1 MDQHVY
7 SLNPNLRKSGRA
19 YSPHSAMD
27 ELRRAWFFPGS
38 SIYLNYNW
46 REIKKYCEKNQ
57 IDVTKESILR
67 FIETNRS
74 SNLKAENGTNLKSS
88 HISKNFALRP
98 RFFSQIH
105 SDVLFLSGKRS
116 YKTTMRYIL
125 IISCALSNYVMVESL
140 NNLKFHNVKKAF
152 LSLISRIKNLV
163 PNFKAGEWISDGGS
177 EWENSSFKLL
187 LKEFGFKQNIVR
199 LRDYRGSKGSGY
211 IENKIRYFRRIF
223 ERVIL
228 ENKGLNFREI
238 LNRAER
244 ICNESISAN
253 IKMSPLDA
261 LLMKPLDVLSLKMSH
276 RLQNR
281 KYLKREIM
289 QQHEL
294 PIGSIVR
301 VKKFVSKSF
310 HSTVKESYGR
320 YSEYMVI
327 TSCDKS
333 REIYTY
339 VVSDIFLFTPL
350 NGKYNRYELKVCSIS
365 LMDACLKEER
375 AIKRIVKK
383 TENIVFYESYYRD
396 YVFCA
401 NKSILD

>member
-1 MDQHVY
+1 
-7 SLNPNLRKSGRA
+7 
-19 YSPHSAMD
+19 
-27 ELRRAWFFPGS
+27 
-38 SIYLNYNW
+38 
-46 REIKKYCEKNQ
+46 
-57 IDVTKESILR
+57 
-67 FIETNRS
+67 
-74 SNLKAENGTNLKSS
+74 
-88 HISKNFALRP
+88 
-98 RFFSQIH
+98 
-105 SDVLFLSGKRS
+105 
-116 YKTTMRYIL
+116 
-125 IISCALSNYVMVESL
+125 MVESL
-140 NNLKFHNVKKAF
+140 NNLKFYNVKKAF

-281 KYLKREIM
+281 KYLKREMM

>member
-1 MDQHVY
+1 
-7 SLNPNLRKSGRA
+7 
-19 YSPHSAMD
+19 MD
-27 ELRRAWFFPGS
+27 ELQRAWFFPGS

-57 IDVTKESILR
+57 IDVSKESILK

-74 SNLKAENGTNLKSS
+74 SNLKAENGTNLKGS

-105 SDVLFLSGKRS
+105 SDVFFLSGKRS
-116 YKTTMRYIL
+116 YNTNMRYIL
-125 IISCALSNYVMVESL
+125 IIACALSNYVMVESL
-140 NNLKFHNVKKAF
+140 NNLKFDNVKKAF
-152 LSLISRIKNLV
+152 LSLISRIKKLV

-177 EWENSSFKLL
+177 EWENSSFKSLI
-187 LKEFGFKQNIVR
+187 KQFGFKQNIIR

-223 ERVIL
+223 ERVIS

-281 KYLKREIM
+281 KYLRREIM
-289 QQHEL
+289 QQYEL

-310 HSTVKESYGR
+310 HSTVKESFGR

-383 TENIVFYESYYRD
+383 TDNIVFYESYYRD

>member
-1 MDQHVY
+1 
-7 SLNPNLRKSGRA
+7 
-19 YSPHSAMD
+19 MD

>member
-1 MDQHVY
+1 M
-7 SLNPNLRKSGRA
+7 
-19 YSPHSAMD
+19 
-27 ELRRAWFFPGS
+27 
-38 SIYLNYNW
+38 
-46 REIKKYCEKNQ
+46 
-57 IDVTKESILR
+57 
-67 FIETNRS
+67 
-74 SNLKAENGTNLKSS
+74 
-88 HISKNFALRP
+88 
-98 RFFSQIH
+98 
-105 SDVLFLSGKRS
+105 
-116 YKTTMRYIL
+116 
-125 IISCALSNYVMVESL
+125 
-140 NNLKFHNVKKAF
+140 
-152 LSLISRIKNLV
+152 
-163 PNFKAGEWISDGGS
+163 
-177 EWENSSFKLL
+177 
-187 LKEFGFKQNIVR
+187 
-199 LRDYRGSKGSGY
+199 
-211 IENKIRYFRRIF
+211 
-223 ERVIL
+223 

-289 QQHEL
+289 QQIEL

-310 HSTVKESYGR
+310 HSTVKESFGR

-339 VVSDIFLFTPL
+339 VVSDIFMFTPL

>member
-1 MDQHVY
+1 
-7 SLNPNLRKSGRA
+7 
-19 YSPHSAMD
+19 MD

-125 IISCALSNYVMVESL
+125 IISCALSNYVMVKSL
-140 NNLKFHNVKKAF
+140 NNLKFYNVKKAF

>member
-1 MDQHVY
+1 
-7 SLNPNLRKSGRA
+7 
-19 YSPHSAMD
+19 MD

-125 IISCALSNYVMVESL
+125 IISCALSNYLMVESL
-140 NNLKFHNVKKAF
+140 NNLKFYNVKKAF

>member
-1 MDQHVY
+1 
-7 SLNPNLRKSGRA
+7 
-19 YSPHSAMD
+19 MD

-125 IISCALSNYVMVESL
+125 IISCALSNYLMVESL